1 MQSVYEFS
9 ENVFYMSVIKISY
22 QVLAPAM
29 MVDEVV
35 KSDGMQCAAVKTNL
49 LLRRVPPQRPPYMT
63 NTCQGLEWAGFS
75 TSPPTIRSEANKK
88 ITNWQLF

>member
-1 MQSVYEFS
+1 MQSLYELS
-9 ENVFYMSVIKISY
+9 GNVFDMSVVNISY

-49 LLRRVPPQRPPYMT
+49 LFRRVPPQRPPYMT

-75 TSPPTIRSEANKK
+75 TSPPTIRSEANIK
-88 ITNWQLF
+88 NWQFV